1 MSVRPHAAMTKAIL
15 LVGFSTALLAGCGG
29 VHVPAPGGSG
39 RAAQAQSPVAP
50 VAQPVDVPAVVVR
63 RGDTLYGIAR
73 RNDVPLRGLIVLN
86 SIDPPYRLSAGQ
98 QLLLLTQPRLPPVVH
113 VATTY
118 SQPRRLRRG
127 DERRQIGKKRV
138 R

>member
-39 RAAQAQSPVAP
+39 RAAPAQSPVAP

-73 RNDVPLRGLIVLN
+73 RNDVPVRGLIVLN
-86 SIDPPYRLSAGQ
+86 RLDPPYRLSAGQ
-98 QLLLLTQPRLPPVVH
+98 QLLLPPQARLHTVRSEEH
-113 VATTY
+113 TSALQSLMRISY
-118 SQPRRLRRG
+118 SVFCL
-127 DERRQIGKKRV
+127 KKK
-138 R
+138 